1 MGLITETNAQYYAG
15 QQAFLGDNTTVDFI
29 CNFNTDLIAT
39 TTTTNT
45 NFSITVNGVPVTNY
59 TLPSKNLIRF
69 AAAPATNANIV
80 VQLNIPSIWDNYG
93 SYSYNSLTDIV
104 NNFMVAYVGMDK
116 LIPRCKRSDGHC
128 VRILGQRRY
137 RGSSDFL
144 GPHRY

>member
-39 TTTTNT
+39 TTSTNT

-93 SYSYNSLTDIV
+93 SYSYK
-104 NNFMVAYVGMDK
+104 A
-116 LIPRCKRSDGHC
+116 
-128 VRILGQRRY
+128 
-137 RGSSDFL
+137 
-144 GPHRY
+144 